1 VVDRSF
7 KPTMTNL
14 GCRCERPAMD
24 MAGGTKRKVTIT
36 LDPKQSPRWRKVLIE
51 MGNLTSADVARGL
64 GAGGADRQEEPHGK

>member
-1 VVDRSF
+1 
-7 KPTMTNL
+7 MTNL

-51 MGNLTSADVARGL
+51 GNLTSADVARG
-64 GAGGADRQEEPHGK
+64 GGADRQEEPHGK